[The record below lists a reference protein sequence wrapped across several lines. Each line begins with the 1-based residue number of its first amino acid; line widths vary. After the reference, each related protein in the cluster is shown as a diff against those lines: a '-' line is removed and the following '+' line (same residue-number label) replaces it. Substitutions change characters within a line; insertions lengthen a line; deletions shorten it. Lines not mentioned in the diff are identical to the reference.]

1 MHQPPSPI
9 LGGFVYKGVTNLKG
23 LELAFKLDSSF
34 IFLLKAQEGGG
45 SKKGTNYEEG
55 FVIFPTKL

>member
-1 MHQPPSPI
+1 
-9 LGGFVYKGVTNLKG
+9 VYKGVTNLKG